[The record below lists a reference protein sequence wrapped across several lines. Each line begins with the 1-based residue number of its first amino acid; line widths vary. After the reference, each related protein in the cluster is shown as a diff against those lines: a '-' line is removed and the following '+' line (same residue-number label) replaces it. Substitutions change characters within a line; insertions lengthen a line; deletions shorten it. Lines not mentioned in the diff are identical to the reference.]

1 MKVAEPER
9 IGDGIGSYIVYKV
22 IAKTNMPEYKAPEMD
37 VSRRFTD
44 FFNLQKMLQT
54 TNPGVIVP
62 PCPPKDAVQKGKS
75 LFKSDQGADDAFT
88 EKRAKALQRFLKRVV
103 AHPELIN
110 DPLLHQFLE
119 TDEKMPAPKKDL
131 LAFIKIPPV
140 EVDEWFDDKTR
151 ELSVL
156 DNQLKKLHAAAQL
169 LCEGR
174 KDLSHH
180 TDRFSKSFAA
190 LAQVEEMKQLTSA
203 MHRLA
208 DVEAKV
214 QRLHA
219 NQARRDMFD
228 FSEIIFDYILLVG
241 SCKVALVQRGGKLK
255 ASQEADTNM
264 TKKQE
269 IEQKLKGA
277 PATKPEKLTEATN
290 NVQDAE
296 RKAKEALASYVEIA
310 RRVKQELERF
320 DVLKIR
326 DFTHTCIQYVKEIM
340 NMEQLIIK
348 EWEAFLPEAKAI
360 KV

>member
-1 MKVAEPER
+1 
-9 IGDGIGSYIVYKV
+9 
-22 IAKTNMPEYKAPEMD
+22 
-37 VSRRFTD
+37 
-44 FFNLQKMLQT
+44 
-54 TNPGVIVP
+54 
-62 PCPPKDAVQKGKS
+62 
-75 LFKSDQGADDAFT
+75 
-88 EKRAKALQRFLKRVV
+88 
-103 AHPELIN
+103 
-110 DPLLHQFLE
+110 
-119 TDEKMPAPKKDL
+119 MPAPKKDL

-228 FSEIIFDYILLVG
+228 FSEIIFDYISLVG
-241 SCKVALVQRGGKLK
+241 SCKVALVQVRPRC
-255 ASQEADTNM
+255 TH
-264 TKKQE
+264 
-269 IEQKLKGA
+269 
-277 PATKPEKLTEATN
+277 
-290 NVQDAE
+290 
-296 RKAKEALASYVEIA
+296 A
-310 RRVKQELERF
+310 RPRR
-320 DVLKIR
+320 
-326 DFTHTCIQYVKEIM
+326 THTPHALTLLFPPSLLPSLPTISTARSLVC
-340 NMEQLIIK
+340 
-348 EWEAFLPEAKAI
+348 FLFLSICLSVRPA
-360 KV
+360 VRLSVYLPFPPSTLTRPPSL

>member
-1 MKVAEPER
+1 MEEPPVDQEVSLSDTEAPADDGGGGDLEAAMGLGDEGDEAEAEAEAAPEPEAEVAEVEAEAAPEPEPEVVAAAPVPAAAPAAEAAAPAAAAPAKAKAPAKAASRFTFTMKVCDPER

-22 IAKTNMPEYKAPEMD
+22 LAKTNMPEYKTPEMD

-44 FFNLQKMLQT
+44 FFNLQKQLQT

-75 LFKSDQGADDAFT
+75 LFKSDEGANDAFT

-119 TDEKMPAPKKDL
+119 TDDKMPAPKKDL
-131 LAFIKIPPV
+131 LSFIKIPPV

-156 DNQLKKLHAAAQL
+156 DNQLKKLHAASVL

-190 LAQVEEMKQLTSA
+190 LAQVEELKQLTTA

-214 QRLHA
+214 HRLHS

-228 FSEIIFDYILLVG
+228 FSEIIFDYISLVG
-241 SCKVALVQRGGKLK
+241 S
-255 ASQEADTNM
+255 
-264 TKKQE
+264 
-269 IEQKLKGA
+269 
-277 PATKPEKLTEATN
+277 
-290 NVQDAE
+290 
-296 RKAKEALASYVEIA
+296 
-310 RRVKQELERF
+310 
-320 DVLKIR
+320 
-326 DFTHTCIQYVKEIM
+326 
-340 NMEQLIIK
+340 
-348 EWEAFLPEAKAI
+348 
-360 KV
+360 